1 MKEITYMFT
10 PDEVDVEELQ
20 SSIVKI
26 ALDAGTEGYNQGVL
40 ASAELLR
47 KTAELNP
54 QVSETLNT
62 CAQVLEDIVK
72 DRMK

>member
-1 MKEITYMFT
+1 MTAKELESEM
-10 PDEVDVEELQ
+10 
-20 SSIVKI
+20 VKI
-26 ALDAGTEGYNQGVL
+26 ALDAATEGYNQGVL
-40 ASAELLR
+40 TAAELLR

-72 DRMK
+72 EKMK